1 MQLFFPEA
9 LWRRLPAAA
18 PGRTLRIS
26 VTGHRRNRL
35 SAEDSQQAEELL
47 SETLETIGRRW
58 PGEIMLL
65 SGMADGSDLA
75 AVRAKPDGW
84 ALMAVLAE
92 PPHAFR
98 HTVID
103 EERAEFDG
111 AVSSSDSVILS
122 EAAPDYAAVADYL
135 VSHSD
140 LMVAIWDGAP
150 GKPGGTGSVVK
161 RARASGLPVLH
172 LPYPFSAGTLRLL

>member
-65 SGMADGSDLA
+65 SGGVFMVEGCL
-75 AVRAKPDGW
+75 
-84 ALMAVLAE
+84 L
-92 PPHAFR
+92 
-98 HTVID
+98 VI
-103 EERAEFDG
+103 A
-111 AVSSSDSVILS
+111 SVI
-122 EAAPDYAAVADYL
+122 V
-135 VSHSD
+135 
-140 LMVAIWDGAP
+140 
-150 GKPGGTGSVVK
+150 
-161 RARASGLPVLH
+161 R
-172 LPYPFSAGTLRLL
+172 TLEVPM